1 MRIRSVEAIPLRF
14 PVPGGMAYGMA
25 RGLTSARTATLVRVK
40 TEDGLEGFG
49 EAWGPPEVV
58 VRQVEALAPSFI
70 GRDPFDLEAI
80 AGRISGGG
88 YHLGV
93 QGLHITALSG
103 LDIACWDLMGKATGR
118 PVAQLLGGIARR
130 EVRCYASTGYFT
142 NQGGPHGG
150 LEPMLEAA
158 MQGGFTALKI
168 KIGHGVADDVARVK
182 IARKVAGDAALLLVD
197 INGNYTADAVIAC
210 ADALQ
215 PFDPHWIE
223 EPVTP
228 PDLAGF
234 ERVRQMVRIPT
245 ATGEAEFTR
254 FGFRDLI
261 SRRLVDVLQ
270 PDVTK
275 VGGLL
280 EAKTIARMAQAWHI
294 RVSPHVWGG
303 AVAVAAGLHLACSL
317 PDYPHTTDPGFPLL
331 FEYDRAPNGL
341 RDELAP
347 NLPRPSN
354 GVISLPEGPGLGI
367 DLDEQAIAR
376 YRMA

>member
-1 MRIRSVEAIPLRF
+1 MRIRKIEAVPLRY
-14 PVPGGMAYGMA
+14 PVPDGLSYGMA
-25 RGLTSARTATLVRVK
+25 RGLTDVRTATLVRVQ
-40 TEDGLEGFG
+40 TDEGLEGLG
-49 EAWGPPEVV
+49 EAWGAPEVV
-58 VRQVEALAPSFI
+58 VRQVEALAAHFI

-80 AGRISGGG
+80 ASRILGGG

-103 LDIACWDLMGKATGR
+103 IDIACWDLMGKATGR

-130 EVRCYASTGYFT
+130 EVQCYASTGYFLSKGDL
-142 NQGGPHGG
+142 QSL
-150 LEPMLEAA
+150 LEKA
-158 MQGGFTALKI
+158 MVGGFTALKI
-168 KIGHGVADDVARVK
+168 KIGHGVADDVERVRT
-182 IARKVAGDAALLLVD
+182 ARKVAGDAALLMVD
-197 INGNYTADAVIAC
+197 INGNYTADAVIAS
-210 ADALQ
+210 AQAIRE
-215 PFDPHWIE
+215 FDIHWIE

-228 PDLAGF
+228 PDIHGF
-234 ERVRQMVRIPT
+234 ERVRQAVHLPI

-254 FGFRDLI
+254 YGFRELI

-317 PDYPHTTDPGFPLL
+317 PDYPHTTHPGFPLL
-331 FEYDRAPNGL
+331 FEYDRSPNGL
-341 RDELAP
+341 RDEL
-347 NLPRPSN
+347 LLEGPRVAN
-354 GVISLPEGPGLGI
+354 GVIHLPEGPGLGI
-367 DLDEQAIAR
+367 TLDETAVAR
-376 YRMA
+376 WRME